1 VIPLV
6 LAVDDEEKILD
17 IIKSYL
23 EKTGYRCLCAKTGRE
38 GMDLFEQNPIS
49 LILLDIMLPDFSGEE
64 FCRKIR
70 AFSGV
75 PIIMIT
81 ARVDEESIIR
91 LLNLGADDYVTKP
104 FSPRQLMARVRSCL
118 RRSGESARPGISG
131 SISAEKGPVISESGL
146 TVDTENRRVSKGG
159 KDITLTPNEY
169 RILTLLIS
177 RPQKIFTRDEIIA
190 GVKSDD
196 FDGFDRAIDSHIK
209 NLRQKI
215 EDDPRNPRCILT
227 VYGMG
232 YRFGTDSEGRP

>member
-1 VIPLV
+1 MIPLV
-6 LAVDDEEKILD
+6 LVVDDEEKILN

-23 EKTGYRCLCAKTGRE
+23 EKTGYHCLCAATGKE
-38 GMDLFEQNPIS
+38 GMDLFEQNSVS

-64 FCRKIR
+64 FCRR
-70 AFSGV
+70 VRSFSDV

-104 FSPRQLMARVRSCL
+104 FSPRELMARVRSCL
-118 RRSGESARPGISG
+118 RRGGESAHGGDGARGRVLTAG
-131 SISAEKGPVISESGL
+131 GL
-146 TVDTENRRVSKGG
+146 AVDTENRRVSRNGAEV
-159 KDITLTPNEY
+159 TLTPNEY
-169 RILTLLIS
+169 HILTLLMS
-177 RPQKIFTRDEIIA
+177 RPQKIFTREEIIEE
-190 GVKSDD
+190 VKSDD

-215 EDDPRNPRCILT
+215 EDDSRNPRYILT

-232 YRFGTDSEGRP
+232 YRFSIDAENGEPW